1 MPEVKG
7 LVVPDLPVVGAAVV
21 TDIRVWVVPDRPV
34 VSEVWGVVAP
44 DVIGTLVADVP
55 LLWTVIVSVAPDVV
69 LVTGTIVL
77 EVIAP
82 VVPASIPVTN

>member
-7 LVVPDLPVVGAAVV
+7 LVVPDFPVVGAAVV
-21 TDIRVWVVPDRPV
+21 TDVRVWEVPDRPV
-34 VSEVWGVVAP
+34 VSEVCGVVAP

-82 VVPASIPVTN
+82 VVPVSTPVAN

>member
-1 MPEVKG
+1 MSEVKG
-7 LVVPDLPVVGAAVV
+7 LVVPDIPVVGAAVI
-21 TDIRVWVVPDRPV
+21 TDVRVWVVPDRPV
-34 VSEVWGVVAP
+34 VSEVCGVVAP
-44 DVIGTLVADVP
+44 DAIGTLVADVP

-82 VVPASIPVTN
+82 VVPVSTPVAN

>member
-7 LVVPDLPVVGAAVV
+7 LVVPDIPVVGAAVV
-21 TDIRVWVVPDRPV
+21 TDVRVWVVPDRPV

-82 VVPASIPVTN
+82 VVPVSTPVAN